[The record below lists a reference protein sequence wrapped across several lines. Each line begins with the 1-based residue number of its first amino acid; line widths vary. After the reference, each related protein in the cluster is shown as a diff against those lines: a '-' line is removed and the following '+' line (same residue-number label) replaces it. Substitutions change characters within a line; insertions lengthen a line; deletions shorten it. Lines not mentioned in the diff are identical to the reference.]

1 MCSSRTLRVF
11 ILVMECRC
19 NDPPYLAMMCLVI
32 PWYMVSSCLG
42 SLRTCMNYCLI
53 QRR

>member
-1 MCSSRTLRVF
+1 MCSSRILRVF

-19 NDPPYLAMMCLVI
+19 GDPPYLAMMCLVI

-42 SLRTCMNYCLI
+42 SLRTCIKFCLI
-53 QRR
+53 QCR